1 MTTTNFDFTDLA
13 ALFHGPAIRER
24 LWSKTCQDLHEYFI
38 NCAVTA
44 PAWPL
49 SSTRPERATAGWLLP
64 GEYTLAELQDRF
76 APRYKDV
83 NHLPDP
89 DFQVIAAKTIEA
101 VSGMLRAV
109 LLMPEHAALVAEALA
124 RGLNF
129 SALHQLAFAEVGGP
143 LCSELVAEIGLARVG
158 IAPDYLRDAGERRLL
173 NEVILAQER
182 QHRQRTAHASKERY
196 EQLLK
201 RWQTSSGDLHS
212 VHIATGS
219 ELADDLI
226 DWLQTLDAV
235 DASVFLANH
244 NRSAWTAA
252 QYGMSPALFESIVSA
267 EMTLVPPPYPK
278 FYARLR
284 SLLTTLLSITGYRRI
299 TLTSPDGSFSR
310 VDLDQFNRVG
320 TDETHV
326 GYLVNMLLTALMS
339 RGGIM
344 IRAYQADTLNVFIP
358 EKGGFAK
365 VGVKH
370 MYGALLEHGQ
380 VVGLSARQVS
390 SAMTKNSETGGEVAR
405 ESSVRC
411 FDWPSGPRW
420 SSAGNPGIAEA

>member
-1 MTTTNFDFTDLA
+1 MTTSNFDFTGLA
-13 ALFHGPAIRER
+13 VLFRSPAIRER

-49 SSTRPERATAGWLLP
+49 SSTRPERITAGWLIP
-64 GEYTLAELQDRF
+64 EEYTLAELQDRF
-76 APRYKDV
+76 APRYKEAA
-83 NHLPDP
+83 HIPDP
-89 DFQVIAAKTIEA
+89 DYQIIAAKTIEA
-101 VSGMLRAV
+101 VSGMLRTA
-109 LLMPEHAALVAEALA
+109 LLMPEHAALVTEASG
-124 RGLNF
+124 RGLDL
-129 SALHQLAFAEVGGP
+129 SALHQEALAAIGGA
-143 LCSELVAEIGLARVG
+143 LCSELVAEINLARVR

-173 NEVILAQER
+173 NGAILAQER

-196 EQLLK
+196 AQLLK
-201 RWQTSSGDLHS
+201 RWQTSSGDLHG

-235 DASVFLANH
+235 DAAVFLTNH

-252 QYGMSPALFESIVSA
+252 QHGMSPALFESIVSA
-267 EMTLVPPPYPK
+267 EMTLVPAPYPK

-284 SLLTTLLSITGYRRI
+284 SLLATLLSITGYRRI
-299 TLTSPDGSFSR
+299 TLTSPEGSYSR
-310 VDLDQFNRVG
+310 VDIDQFNRVG

-344 IRAYQADTLNVFIP
+344 VRAYQADTLNVFIP

-380 VVGLSARQVS
+380 VVGLSARQVLN
-390 SAMTKNSETGGEVAR
+390 AMTKNSETGGEVAR

-420 SSAGNPGIAEA
+420 FSAGNPGTAEA